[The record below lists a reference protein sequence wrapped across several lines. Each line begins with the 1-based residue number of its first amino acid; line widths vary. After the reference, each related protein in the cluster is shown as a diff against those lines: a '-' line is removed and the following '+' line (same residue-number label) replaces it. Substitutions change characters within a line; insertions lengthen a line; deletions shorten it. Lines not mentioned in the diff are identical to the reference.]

1 MFGILPFAPGALK
14 SAPPRRWLAL
24 LPSRGHHG
32 RQGIYRS
39 AVTGRVVGAATCLS
53 TSAGGSTMPYSGLPV
68 ILEAR
73 SKNRS

>member
-1 MFGILPFAPGALK
+1 MALTGA
-14 SAPPRRWLAL
+14 
-24 LPSRGHHG
+24 
-32 RQGIYRS
+32 
-39 AVTGRVVGAATCLS
+39 GAAARLL